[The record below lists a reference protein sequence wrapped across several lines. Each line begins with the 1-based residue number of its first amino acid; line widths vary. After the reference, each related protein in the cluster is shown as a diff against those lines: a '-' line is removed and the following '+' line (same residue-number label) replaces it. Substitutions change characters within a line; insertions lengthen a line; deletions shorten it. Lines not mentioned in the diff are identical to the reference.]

1 MSVDIN
7 KYVHCVTSMVDK
19 NTQILEL
26 IKQKGVIRPRD
37 VEAIGI
43 SRMYLH
49 RLYQRGIVERV
60 ADGLYAL
67 PDTHIHQHTSKIE
80 VAKRVPNGVIS
91 LLSALQFHELTT
103 QRPFEVWITIEGT
116 SRKPKIDYPPIHVTR
131 FSGVAFTHGIEVYDI
146 GGVSMRVYS
155 IAKTLADCFKFRNTI
170 GLDVALEAM
179 RDIFRHK
186 RATMSDIWKAAKVCR
201 MTNVMRPYLEA
212 MP

>member
-1 MSVDIN
+1 MDRN
-7 KYVHCVTSMVDK
+7 
-19 NTQILEL
+19 NQIIEL
-26 IKQKGVIRPRD
+26 IKQKKIIRPCD

-49 RLYQRGIVERV
+49 RLYQRGVVERI

-67 PDTHIHQHTSKIE
+67 PDAPIYSHWSKVE

-103 QRPFEVWITIEGT
+103 QRPFEVWITIQGT
-116 SRKPKIDYPPIHVTR
+116 SRKPRIDYPPIHVTR
-131 FSGVAFTHGIEVYDI
+131 FSGEAFTHGIEVYDV
-146 GGVSMRVYS
+146 GGVPLRVYS

-179 RDIFRHK
+179 HDIFRHK

-212 MP
+212 IQ